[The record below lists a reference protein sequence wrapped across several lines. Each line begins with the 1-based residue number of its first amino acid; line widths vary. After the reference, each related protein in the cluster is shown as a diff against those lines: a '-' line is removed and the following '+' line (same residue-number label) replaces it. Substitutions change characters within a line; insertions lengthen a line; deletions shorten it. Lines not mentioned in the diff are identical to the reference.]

1 MAVNSATLLIIGLST
16 GTLSTVVSEGT
27 ALGVD
32 HETGARSATWADT
45 VIVHFFK
52 TMLSVVKL
60 VEDFSPVDSL
70 STGRSITWE
79 TLGMAFA
86 RIVLLFGGMF
96 AAIGMIAFTRRELA
110 TAQSAS

>member
-1 MAVNSATLLIIGLST
+1 MN
-16 GTLSTVVSEGT
+16 
-27 ALGVD
+27 
-32 HETGARSATWADT
+32 HETGARSATWLDAA
-45 VIVHFFK
+45 IVEFFK
-52 TMLSVVKL
+52 GTLNIVKL

-79 TLGMAFA
+79 TLGLAFA
-86 RIVLLFGGMF
+86 RIVLLFGGIF